1 MARDNHDSFLSVDF
15 RVSLRFTA
23 VSSTQTGTTRKK
35 KQLSSPA
42 SAPPP
47 PIPATAPAAL
57 NDVPCPDT
65 REASLSPTTRQMQRR
80 IRTFYHQHLEELRRL
95 EGTSEN
101 PRSTT
106 QAPLS
111 RAAEMDRRSLQTLEA
126 ASTQVAKL
134 PSRPLL
140 KAASRPKQQARSMLP
155 TRHLRSY
162 QGTPPYETPSSATG
176 TNFDIHSIPTNLPT
190 TPTYS
195 DLFRSDIEEKFNS
208 PHRSAGSPSHQLP
221 PSPTFQQA
229 LDAQNVQRSPHA
241 NVEGWL
247 RDGTAGTSQASSVQA
262 EDEDAL
268 FGHGFEGCRTEPAGE
283 DVSNDALKHAEQ
295 VANDQ
300 LEEAPVII
308 DRTDLPEE
316 QAYGAGN
323 SSDSWSDYEPEQ
335 NDDHAD
341 GSALAQDAAKE
352 KSSGSSEDA
361 QDWELIG
368 SDSSSRSDP
377 D

>member
-1 MARDNHDSFLSVDF
+1 MARDNHDPFLSIDF
-15 RVSLRFTA
+15 HVSLRLTT

-47 PIPATAPAAL
+47 PTPATAPAAL
-57 NDVPCPDT
+57 NDVSCPDT
-65 REASLSPTTRQMQRR
+65 REASLSPATRQLQRR
-80 IRTFYHQHLEELRRL
+80 IRTFYRHHVEELKRL
-95 EGTSEN
+95 EATET
-101 PRSTT
+101 PRSSTN
-106 QAPLS
+106 APLS
-111 RAAEMDRRSLQTLEA
+111 RAAEMDRQSLQSLEA
-126 ASTQVAKL
+126 ASAQVAKL

-140 KAASRPKQQARSMLP
+140 KPAARPKQQ
-155 TRHLRSY
+155 TRTKIPYRHIRSY

-195 DLFRSDIEEKFNS
+195 DLFRSGIEEMFKA
-208 PHRSAGSPSHQLP
+208 PDRSAGSPSHRLP

-247 RDGTAGTSQASSVQA
+247 RNGTAGPSQASSVHFEGDDA
-262 EDEDAL
+262 LLDHLFEGSRTKSADEDV
-268 FGHGFEGCRTEPAGE
+268 P
-283 DVSNDALKHAEQ
+283 NDAFEDLER
-295 VANDQ
+295 VPNDQ
-300 LEEAPVII
+300 LEEAPIII

-316 QAYGAGN
+316 QAYGAGH

-341 GSALAQDAAKE
+341 GSALAQDAAKG
-352 KSSGSSEDA
+352 KSSCSSEDA

>member
-15 RVSLRFTA
+15 HVSLRFTT
-23 VSSTQTGTTRKK
+23 VSATQTSTTRKK

-47 PIPATAPAAL
+47 PTPASAPAAL
-57 NDVPCPDT
+57 NDVSCPDT
-65 REASLSPTTRQMQRR
+65 REASLSPITRQMQRR
-80 IRTFYHQHLEELRRL
+80 IRLFYHQHLEELKRL
-95 EGTSEN
+95 EATET

-111 RAAEMDRRSLQTLEA
+111 RAAEMDRQSLRTLEA
-126 ASTQVAKL
+126 ASARVAKL

-140 KAASRPKQQARSMLP
+140 KAALRPKQQACTMLP
-155 TRHLRSY
+155 IRHIRSY

-176 TNFDIHSIPTNLPT
+176 TNFDIHSIPTHLPT

-195 DLFRSDIEEKFNS
+195 NLFRSGIEKLFNS
-208 PHRSAGSPSHQLP
+208 ADRSVGSPSQQLP

-229 LDAQNVQRSPHA
+229 LDARNAHRSPYT

-247 RDGTAGTSQASSVQA
+247 RDGTASTSQASSVQS
-262 EDEDAL
+262 ENEDAL
-268 FGHGFEGCRTEPAGE
+268 FDHGLEGYRTEPAGE
-283 DVSNDALKHAEQ
+283 GVSNDASEGIEQ
-295 VANDQ
+295 VTNDQ
-300 LEEAPVII
+300 LEEDPIVIN
-308 DRTDLPEE
+308 RTDSPEE
-316 QAYGAGN
+316 QAYGAGH
-323 SSDSWSDYEPEQ
+323 SSDSWSEYEPKQ
-335 NDDHAD
+335 NDEGVDE
-341 GSALAQDAAKE
+341 SALAQDAVKE

-368 SDSSSRSDP
+368 SDSGSRTDSD
-377 D
+377 